1 MILLY
6 SIFVRESDNKTNMI
20 RANRLHLGMGSATS
34 WDGFGYILGWVRLHL
49 GMG

>member
-20 RANRLHLGMGSATS
+20 RAHRLHLGMGSATS
-34 WDGFGYILGWVRLHL
+34 WDGLTASATLLSV
-49 GMG
+49 